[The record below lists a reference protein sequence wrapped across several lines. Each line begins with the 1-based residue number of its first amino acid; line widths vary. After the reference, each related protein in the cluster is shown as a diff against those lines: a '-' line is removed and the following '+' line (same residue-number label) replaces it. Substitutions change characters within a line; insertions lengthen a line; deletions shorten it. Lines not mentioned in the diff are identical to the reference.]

1 MMSKFYRSVTV
12 RELSSKSSVSCNDVS
27 EQLAKLHREGNWLD
41 SLKPFQV
48 NWHLLWFM

>member
-1 MMSKFYRSVTV
+1 MKTKLYWSIAV
-12 RELSSKSSVSCNDVS
+12 RKPFSESSASWVDVS
-27 EQLAKLHREGNWLD
+27 EQLTNLPLEGNWLD